1 MAGEIEL
8 KVGEGR
14 WISFTLTRGG
24 ANLSAATIA
33 AADFRFGVKQDED
46 DTTFLLLKDSG
57 EFDKTYSGE
66 SKIRVNVSSADT
78 LTVDVGTYVAE
89 LESILI
95 SGEDVDLSPTI
106 PFILRESVI
115 KPE

>member
-24 ANLSAATIA
+24 LNLSAATIA
-33 AADFRFGVKQDED
+33 DADFRFGIKVDEGD
-46 DTTFLLLKDSG
+46 ATFLLFKDSG
-57 EFDKTYSGE
+57 EFNKLYSGE
-66 SKIRVNVSSADT
+66 SKVRVNVSAAET
-78 LTVDVGTYVAE
+78 LGLGAGTYVAE

>member
-14 WISFTLTRGG
+14 WVSFTLTRGG
-24 ANLSAATIA
+24 VNLSAATIA
-33 AADFRFGVKQDED
+33 VADFKLGVKQNED
-46 DTTFLLLKDSG
+46 DEAFLLLKDSG
-57 EFDKTYSGE
+57 EFDKLYSGE
-66 SKIRVNVSSADT
+66 SKVRVNISSADT
-78 LTVDVGTYVAE
+78 LGLGAGTYVAE

-95 SGEDVDLSPTI
+95 SGEDVDLSDTI

-115 KPE
+115 NP

>member
-14 WISFTLTRGG
+14 WVSFTLTRGG
-24 ANLSAATIA
+24 VNLSAPTIA
-33 AADFRFGVKQDED
+33 AADFRFGVKNDEN
-46 DTTFLLLKDSG
+46 DTTFLLFKDSG
-57 EFDKTYSGE
+57 EFNKLYSGE
-66 SKIRVNVSSADT
+66 SKVRVNISRVET
-78 LTVDVGTYVAE
+78 LNLGPGTYVAE

-95 SGEDVDLSPTI
+95 SGEDVDLSDTI

-115 KPE
+115 NP

>member
-24 ANLSAATIA
+24 TNLEAAVIA
-33 AADFRFGVKQDED
+33 AADFRLGVKQESD
-46 DTTFLLLKDSG
+46 DTSFLLFKDSG

-66 SKIRVNVSSADT
+66 SKVRVNVSSADT
-78 LTVDVGTYVAE
+78 LTLGTGTYIAE

-95 SGEDVDLSPTI
+95 SGEDVDLSPDI
-106 PFILRESVI
+106 AFIVRESVI
-115 KPE
+115 NP